1 MSFLEKKYTVNGWHG
16 DTYSL
21 TAKQL
26 SERVLNDSKSDYNWI
41 APAREL
47 VRICKK
53 SSFPDEEA
61 LTIKVA
67 ILNCFSNIEH
77 RANSGGDRY
86 RTDPEDEEAVEYC
99 YNSLYGIDLEEAISA
114 RKYYLTEMIS
124 TASYVRVMFDSL
136 YHPGPTF
143 RKLREDWNKSKFE
156 ECISQ
161 ENIDFKQLVKT
172 LHNDFAETV
181 KTAEANGDFEEDEK
195 EDAESWKM
203 FYKKMNDWLN

>member
-1 MSFLEKKYTVNGWHG
+1 MSFFGKKYTVNGWHG

-47 VRICKK
+47 VRICKIA
-53 SSFPDEEA
+53 SFPDEEA
-61 LTIKVA
+61 LTIKIA

-77 RANSGGDRY
+77 RTNSGGDRY
-86 RTDPEDEEAVEYC
+86 RTDTSDEEAVEYC
-99 YNSLYGIDLEEAISA
+99 YNSLYGIDSEEAISA

-124 TASYVRVMFDSL
+124 TASYVREMFDSL

-143 RKLREDWNKSKFE
+143 RKLREDWRKSKFE
-156 ECISQ
+156 EYISQ
-161 ENIDFKQLVKT
+161 ENIDFKQLEKT
-172 LHNDFAETV
+172 LHEDFAKVV
-181 KTAEANGDFEEDEK
+181 KSAESNGDFEEDEK
-195 EDAESWKM
+195 KDAEEQAQ
-203 FYKKMNDWLN
+203 FLREICDLLD

>member
-1 MSFLEKKYTVNGWHG
+1 MSFLEEKYTVKDWHG
-16 DTYSL
+16 HTYSL

-26 SERVLNDSKSDYNWI
+26 SERVVNDSKSDYNWI

-47 VRICKK
+47 VRICKIV
-53 SSFPDEEA
+53 SFPDEEA
-61 LTIKVA
+61 LTIKIA

-86 RTDPEDEEAVEYC
+86 ITDPADEEAVEYC
-99 YNSLYGIDLEEAISA
+99 YNSLYGIDSEEAISV

-124 TASYVRVMFDSL
+124 TASYVRVIFDSL

-156 ECISQ
+156 EYISQ
-161 ENIDFKQLVKT
+161 ENIDFKQLVET

-181 KTAEANGDFEEDEK
+181 KTAEENGDFEEDEK
-195 EDAESWKM
+195 KDAEKQAQ
-203 FYKKMNDWLN
+203 FFRKIFDLLD